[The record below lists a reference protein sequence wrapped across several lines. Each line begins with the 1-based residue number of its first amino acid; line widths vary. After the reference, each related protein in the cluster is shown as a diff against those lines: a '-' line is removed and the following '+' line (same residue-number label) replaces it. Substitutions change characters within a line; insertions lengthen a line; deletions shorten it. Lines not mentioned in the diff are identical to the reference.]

1 MMQRKGFAIV
11 GAGLWGSQHAHVL
24 STLPEALLVGI
35 FDTDPGRAEAL
46 RERSGARR
54 TYPDLATL
62 LADPEVDAVTVATP
76 DFAHAEV
83 ILAALAAGR
92 DVLSE
97 KPLATTVEE
106 SETVVAA
113 ARRSGRKLMVDFHN
127 RVSPAIA
134 AARACVA
141 AGEIGRPLHLSARL
155 NNTTFVP
162 LEMLSWAG
170 RSSALWFLGSHA
182 VDALRFITGDEV
194 RRVQALRRGGY
205 LEAKGVSTAD
215 VHLALLE
222 FASGAIA
229 TLENSW
235 VLPPDSPL
243 VFDFRLEIVGEKGA
257 LQIST
262 ADNGAF
268 RKFTGAG
275 LRTTDLFGSV
285 PAAGP
290 RIGGFV
296 YESIARFVDA
306 VVADAPLLAGPEDG
320 LAATRILAAI
330 EQAAASGV
338 AVSVPGA
345 IARA

>member
-1 MMQRKGFAIV
+1 MTARKGFAIV
-11 GAGLWGSQHAHVL
+11 GAGLWGSQHARVL
-24 STLPEALLVGI
+24 STLPEAALIGI
-35 FDTDPGRAEAL
+35 FDTDAVRAEAL
-46 RERSGARR
+46 SARFGARR

-62 LADPEVDAVTVATP
+62 LADPEVEAVTVATP

-83 ILAALAAGR
+83 ILASLAAGR

-106 SETVVAA
+106 SERVVAA

-134 AARACVA
+134 AAHHCVA
-141 AGEIGRPLHLSARL
+141 AGELGRLLHLSARL

-182 VDALRFITGDEV
+182 VDALRFITGDEI
-194 RRVQALRRGGY
+194 RRVQAVRRDGR
-205 LEAKGVSTAD
+205 LKALGVDTAD

-222 FASGAIA
+222 FASGAVA

-243 VFDFRLEIVGEKGA
+243 VFDFRLDIVGERGA

-268 RKFTGAG
+268 RRFTGTG
-275 LRTTDLFGSV
+275 LSTIDLFGAT
-285 PAAGP
+285 PAAGS

-306 VVADAPLLAGPEDG
+306 VVADAPVLAGPEDG

-330 EQAAASGV
+330 EQAAATGT
-338 AVSVPGA
+338 A
-345 IARA
+345 IAIAG